1 MEKKQILETLGNLRS
16 ISKKRKFKQSIDAV
30 INLKELDI
38 KKNNVDFFVSLPHSR
53 GKEAKI
59 CAIVDSELE
68 TQAKQACDFVILKK
82 ELDKYKGDLKLVK
95 KISKQYD
102 VFIAQASLM
111 GIIATIFGRV
121 LGPLGKMPNPKVG
134 GVLPPVGQ
142 VKPVVDKFRKLVRIA
157 TKKEPIIK
165 ISVGKEDMKD
175 EDVAENVY
183 TIYEQL
189 IPQLPKG
196 QANIKNVIIKFTM
209 GNPLK
214 VGEKVKKEN
223 KE

>member
-1 MEKKQILETLGNLRS
+1 MDKKQILETLGNLRS
-16 ISKKRKFKQSIDAV
+16 ISKKREFKQSVDLV

-38 KKNNVDFFVSLPHSR
+38 KTTYVDLFVSLPHPR

-82 ELDKYKGDLKLVK
+82 ELDKYKADLKLVK

-102 VFIAQASLM
+102 IFIAQASLM
-111 GIIATIFGRV
+111 GIIATIFGRI
-121 LGPLGKMPNPKVG
+121 LGPLGKMPNPRVG
-134 GVLPPVGQ
+134 GVLPPIGQ
-142 VKPVVDKFRKLVRIA
+142 VKPVADKFRKLVRIA

-175 EDVAENVY
+175 DDIAENIY

-189 IPQLPKG
+189 VHHLPNG
-196 QANIKNVIIKFTM
+196 RANIKNILIKFTM
-209 GNPLK
+209 SNPLK
-214 VGEKVKKEN
+214 IGEKVKREN